1 MSAPWVSAR
10 GRGFAMR
17 LGLIL
22 PMQGADGGSLTGAGF
37 IATVR
42 AIERAGFDSL
52 WAFDAIGRG
61 FMLPDPLVAL
71 PVAANVT
78 EHIEVGTCILQVPLR
93 RPVELAH
100 KVLTAQ
106 LLCQGRLA
114 LGVGAGSTVD
124 DFAAVGVDYDSR
136 LKVFRESLATMQAL
150 WRGEVVGAAN
160 LNPWPATLGGPPVLI
175 GSWSGS
181 RWVRRAAEEY
191 DGWIASAAKT
201 SFVALADGLG
211 RFRAAGGN
219 RALVTNIVIDLSRPT
234 EAMPLDGPF
243 HLRCAPA
250 DAEARLATL
259 AALGFDD
266 AILVSRNVDDA
277 SLAAIRALVPA
288 G

>member
-1 MSAPWVSAR
+1 
-10 GRGFAMR
+10 MR

-22 PMQGADGGSLTGAGF
+22 PMNAPGGGPLTGGSF
-37 IATVR
+37 IETVR

-71 PVAANVT
+71 AVAANVT
-78 EHIEVGTCILQVPLR
+78 ERIEVGTCILQVPLR

-100 KVLTAQ
+100 RVLTTQ
-106 LLCQGRLA
+106 LLARGRLT

-124 DFAAVGVDYDSR
+124 DFAAVGVEYETR
-136 LKVFRESLATMQAL
+136 LRVFRESLETMRAL

-160 LNPWPATLGGPPVLI
+160 LNPWPETVGGPPVLI

-181 RWVRRAAEEY
+181 RWVQRAATEY

-201 SFVALADGLG
+201 SLETLADGIG
-211 RFRAAGGN
+211 RFRAAGGK
-219 RALVTNIVIDLSRPT
+219 RALATNIVVDLERET
-234 EAMPLDGPF
+234 EPIPPDGPF
-243 HLRCAPA
+243 HLRCRP
-250 DAEARLATL
+250 DEAARRLETL

-266 AILVSRNVDDA
+266 AVLVSRHVDEA
-277 SLAAIRALVPA
+277 SLAAIRALCPGA
-288 G
+288 PGGEPGQPR